1 MNQEIQE
8 EWINK
13 QIEKISLVNPNI
25 IPQIQNIGFFF
36 KVNNIEI
43 PEQIFKEEYD
53 KIANAYFSV
62 LDKLNSQQHKG

>member
-1 MNQEIQE
+1 MNQEFQE
-8 EWINK
+8 EWINN
-13 QIEKISLVNPNI
+13 QIEKISLVDPNI
-25 IPQIQNIGFFF
+25 IPQSQTIGFFF
-36 KVNNIEI
+36 KVNNLEI